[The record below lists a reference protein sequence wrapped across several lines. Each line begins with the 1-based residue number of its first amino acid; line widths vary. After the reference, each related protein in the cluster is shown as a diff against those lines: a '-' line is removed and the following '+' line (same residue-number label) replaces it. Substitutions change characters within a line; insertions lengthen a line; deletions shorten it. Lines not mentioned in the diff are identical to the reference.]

1 MKKSMV
7 HPQFKLYQ
15 LIDKVAN
22 NTLGVFTFKSDAECV
37 RSLFPTYYP
46 IMPLRDMEI
55 RRIGFIDFNNDIVLE
70 PFNLVGWDCYKLPE
84 SHAENL
90 KEIGMTD
97 EQVKNLFKQR
107 IDQSST
113 DVKPVLD
120 FDKAKSDGL
129 IVEELDVKE
138 IKVKDSE

>member
-1 MKKSMV
+1 MKKNK
-7 HPQFKLYQ
+7 PTQLRIYQ
-15 LIDKVAN
+15 LVDKVAKT
-22 NTLGVFTFKSDAECV
+22 TLGIFTFKTNSECV

-55 RRIGFIDFNNDIVLE
+55 REIGYIDLQNCITIQPPVV
-70 PFNLVGWDCYKLPE
+70 VGWDCYKLPE

-97 EQVKNLFKQR
+97 EQVKDLFKKR
-107 IDQSST
+107 IEQSST
-113 DVKPVLD
+113 EVQPI
-120 FDKAKSDGL
+120 ATQ
-129 IVEELDVKE
+129 E

>member
-1 MKKSMV
+1 MKKSTLL
-7 HPQFKLYQ
+7 HPQIYLYQ

-22 NTLGVFTFKSDAECV
+22 CTLGVFTFKSDAECV

-55 RRIGFIDFNNDIVLE
+55 RKIGFIDSVNTLIRQSYE
-70 PFNLVGWDCYKLPE
+70 LVSWDCYKLPE

-90 KEIGMTD
+90 KEIGMSD
-97 EQVKNLFKQR
+97 EQVKELFKKR
-107 IDQSST
+107 IEQSSV
-113 DVKPVLD
+113 DVQPI
-120 FDKAKSDGL
+120 ATQ
-129 IVEELDVKE
+129 E